1 MIKSMT
7 GFGLSSVT
15 NGDNTYNI
23 EIKSVN
29 GRFLETKFKGI
40 QLEMS
45 IENEI
50 KRIIKA
56 KLIRG
61 NVYVRIDSDLTN
73 NNKIIFDKEK
83 YELLKGILRDIH
95 VRYGQRMNMSDIIS
109 SNDLLKLNDQKS
121 PGKKELITN
130 IELALIQLDEM
141 RKLEGRKILEDTLE
155 RVNRIKKIIDLI
167 KEKSANYKI
176 EKQDKLRLKIESLL
190 NGEGIDESRLIQ
202 EVAYYSEK
210 MDITE
215 EIVRCEIHFSQ
226 LNSYLETNEPV
237 GKRINFLLQEITREI
252 NTIGSK
258 SSQTE
263 VIINIVEI
271 KNELEKIREQFQN
284 IL

>member
-7 GFGLSSVT
+7 GFGLSSVK
-15 NGDNTYNI
+15 NGDNKYNI

-40 QLEMS
+40 KLEMS
-45 IENEI
+45 AENEI
-50 KRIIKA
+50 KKIIKA

-83 YELLKGILRDIH
+83 YELLKGILKDIH
-95 VRYGQRMNMSDIIS
+95 VRYGQPMNMSDIIT
-109 SNDLLKLNDQKS
+109 SNDLLKLNDEKS
-121 PGKKELITN
+121 PGNKELITN
-130 IELALIQLDEM
+130 VELALTQLDEM
-141 RKLEGRKILEDTLE
+141 RKVEGRKILKDTLK
-155 RVNRIKKIIDLI
+155 RVNLIRKTIDLI
-167 KEKSANYKI
+167 KEKSNNYKF
-176 EKQDKLRLKIESLL
+176 EKQEKLRLKIESLL
-190 NGEGIDESRLIQ
+190 SDEGIDESRLIQ

-226 LNSYLETNEPV
+226 LNSYLERNEPV
-237 GKRINFLLQEITREI
+237 GKRINFLLQEINREI

-263 VIINIVEI
+263 VTINIVEI
-271 KNELEKIREQFQN
+271 KNELEKIREQVQN

>member
-1 MIKSMT
+1 MIITTRPEEVSKKIIELCEQEKIESRHVHMSRIEFLSGSKKQQMYT
-7 GFGLSSVT
+7 ELIKNIHTFSNIIFTSQASAKFG
-15 NGDNTYNI
+15 
-23 EIKSVN
+23 
-29 GRFLETKFKGI
+29 
-40 QLEMS
+40 
-45 IENEI
+45 
-50 KRIIKA
+50 
-56 KLIRG
+56 
-61 NVYVRIDSDLTN
+61 SDLFN
-73 NNKIIFDKEK
+73 LHPGLLNSKQNIFSVGDATK
-83 YELLKGILRDIH
+83 
-95 VRYGQRMNMSDIIS
+95 
-109 SNDLLKLNDQKS
+109 
-121 PGKKELITN
+121 
-130 IELALIQLDEM
+130 
-141 RKLEGRKILEDTLE
+141 KILIDNGFKSITPS
-155 RVNRIKKIIDLI
+155 NKSSQGIIDLI

-210 MDITE
+210 MDVTE